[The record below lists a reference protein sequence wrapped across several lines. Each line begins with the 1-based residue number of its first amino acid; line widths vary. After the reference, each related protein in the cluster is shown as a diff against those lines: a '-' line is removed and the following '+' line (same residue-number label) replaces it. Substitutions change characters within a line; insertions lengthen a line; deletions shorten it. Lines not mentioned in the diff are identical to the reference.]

1 MIFKKDKT
9 LLGSKIKPVMK
20 LIDGL
25 NREEFDQLIMG
36 MQLLFDGVQ
45 EFRGERPTRI
55 EDDIDELAVVLEKE
69 AKAKKPKKKK

>member
-20 LIDGL
+20 LINGL
-25 NREEFDQLIMG
+25 NREEFDHLLMG

-45 EFRGERPTRI
+45 EFKGERPVNI
-55 EDDIDELAVVLEKE
+55 EDDIDELEMVLTKE
-69 AKAKKPKKKK
+69 TKAKKPKKK